1 MSKEL
6 KLREGA
12 GEALEHI
19 RKYNLGYKEVANR
32 YSIANLEDLQRE
44 LGIRVDRTENQE
56 AKVKKIVDAVYRTSP
71 DLGEDETVQF

>member
-1 MSKEL
+1 MAKEL

-12 GEALEHI
+12 SEALSHI
-19 RKYNLGYKEVANR
+19 REYNLGYKEVANR

-56 AKVKKIVDAVYRTSP
+56 AKVKKVVDAIYRTSP
-71 DLGEDETVQF
+71 DLSEEISL